1 MCICKHKDLYASYIG
16 FYELKFN
23 KLQEDPGML

>member
-1 MCICKHKDLYASYIG
+1 MCICEHKDLCPSYIG

-23 KLQEDPGML
+23 KLCEDPEML